1 MGTGRQMPVTR
12 QSKNLERNRAV
23 KATASHLTA
32 FELSLL
38 SSEVKHDASS
48 TSAAHANDGSS
59 TIYHSIITTT
69 RTLQPQRMEMVSLRP
84 QDINELINDVMSR
97 THRELRRRAPSIADA
112 HRIQEITSS
121 TPQRTV
127 KRRRT
132 SASPISIASTPPR
145 RAPRRLKT
153 ERDRLFDAIEAGN
166 DYPLEAVPI
175 KSADDLNEAQLKKCY
190 EILHACGSAT
200 DANASLTKTRQS
212 IDGFLDAVF
221 NDWSSRK
228 AGSLLRSELD
238 FLVEADVAAG
248 RVCARP
254 QEHANA
260 GDCDSSSFCAATV
273 SAVATYCSNPPMFK
287 LEFSLVDELSGQPES
302 FCPISRRDVRW
313 ADGDWMQ
320 ELRRNL
326 QAKVVAKIHKHN
338 KHLAIWQARKL
349 VGEWAKGSLSMGEET
364 RNMGFLERAE
374 ADVAVLGLGGV
385 MGGKS

>member
-1 MGTGRQMPVTR
+1 
-12 QSKNLERNRAV
+12 
-23 KATASHLTA
+23 
-32 FELSLL
+32 
-38 SSEVKHDASS
+38 
-48 TSAAHANDGSS
+48 
-59 TIYHSIITTT
+59 
-69 RTLQPQRMEMVSLRP
+69 MEMVSLRP

-97 THRELRRRAPSIADA
+97 THRDLRRRAPSIADA
-112 HRIQEITSS
+112 NRIQEITSS

-127 KRRRT
+127 VKRRRS

-145 RAPRRLKT
+145 RAAVAPRRLKT
-153 ERDRLFDAIEAGN
+153 ERDRLFDAIEAG
-166 DYPLEAVPI
+166 DAYPLEAVHI

-200 DANASLTKTRQS
+200 DPNASLTKTRQS

-238 FLVEADVAAG
+238 FLVEADVVAG
-248 RVCARP
+248 RLCAKPR
-254 QEHANA
+254 EHSDIT
-260 GDCDSSSFCAATV
+260 DCDAGSLCAATV

-287 LEFSLVDELSGQPES
+287 LEFSVVDELSGQPEPI
-302 FCPISRRDVRW
+302 CPISRRDVRW
-313 ADGDWMQ
+313 ADGDWIG
-320 ELRRNL
+320 ELRKGL

-349 VGEWAKGSLSMGEET
+349 IGEWAKGSLSMGEEA
-364 RNMGFLERAE
+364 RKMGFLERAE

-385 MGGKS
+385 MGAK